1 MLHWNDHTIDKQSQR
16 QKGLSRFCCDN
27 LRRLEEIEMPHVVL
41 SGKVDVEDIFDRL
54 DPLFIRNG
62 RTILKTSTAYMDRQK
77 KSILIESLAIEEG
90 KKIEFLATIGQ
101 REDGIVVRIYP
112 GSEVEKTDGVKK
124 ILAEI
129 ATQLLDTFAELEVG
143 KTNISDFLKQKREF
157 EVKN

>member
-1 MLHWNDHTIDKQSQR
+1 
-16 QKGLSRFCCDN
+16 
-27 LRRLEEIEMPHVVL
+27 
-41 SGKVDVEDIFDRL
+41 
-54 DPLFIRNG
+54 
-62 RTILKTSTAYMDRQK
+62 MDRQK

-143 KTNISDFLKQKREF
+143 KTNISDFLKLLDTFAELEVGKTNISDFLKQKREF
-157 EVKN
+157 EVKT

>member
-1 MLHWNDHTIDKQSQR
+1 
-16 QKGLSRFCCDN
+16 
-27 LRRLEEIEMPHVVL
+27 MPHVVL
-41 SGKVDVEDIFDRL
+41 NGKVDVEDIFDRL

-157 EVKN
+157 EAKT